1 MDFLPTTSG
10 TGCNEVSR
18 YCIHTG
24 HLTLYLHDWTDMKRL
39 LSVDWLLRVPLA
51 IVFLQQGI
59 TKLPISAEEAA
70 SYDLP
75 MLVWFFVVFGE
86 IGAGLGLI
94 AGGLIQKLWNT
105 IADLTTRFS
114 GFVIGSI
121 ATGVI
126 WIGQPESL
134 IDVLLYDNLHV
145 FLWAGGLF
153 FALKGNDR

>member
-1 MDFLPTTSG
+1 
-10 TGCNEVSR
+10 
-18 YCIHTG
+18 
-24 HLTLYLHDWTDMKRL
+24 MKRL
-39 LSVDWLLRVPLA
+39 LNVDWLLRVPLA

-59 TKLPISAEEAA
+59 SKLPISAEEA
-70 SYDLP
+70 SGYELP
-75 MLVWFFVVFGE
+75 MLVWTFVVLGE
-86 IGAGLGLI
+86 IGAGIGLI
-94 AGGLIQKLWNT
+94 VGGLIQKLWYW
-105 IADLTTRFS
+105 IADMITRFS

-153 FALKGNDR
+153 FAFKGNDKR